1 VKFDITKDMAKK
13 LLLDVLVK
21 VLGEYVELDSDNLDV
36 AVWSGNISLKDLKVF
51 SLHEFTTETF
61 IMFFS
66 LL

>member
-1 VKFDITKDMAKK
+1 MKFNKMAKK

-36 AVWSGNISLKDLKVF
+36 AVWSGNISLKDLKVCILRE
-51 SLHEFTTETF
+51 SMIESI

-66 LL
+66 FLNL

>member
-1 VKFDITKDMAKK
+1 VKFNRKKDMAKK

-36 AVWSGNISLKDLKVF
+36 AVWSGNISLKDLKVNL
-51 SLHEFTTETF
+51 LHEFTIKSL